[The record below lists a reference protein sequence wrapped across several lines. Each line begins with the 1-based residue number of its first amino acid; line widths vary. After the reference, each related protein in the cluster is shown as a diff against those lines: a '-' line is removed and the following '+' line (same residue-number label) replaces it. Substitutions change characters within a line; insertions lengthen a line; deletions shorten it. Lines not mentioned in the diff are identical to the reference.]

1 MIQKLDMTKYCPN
14 PEREPEFTVDKEIK
28 TEEDIDPLDILD
40 PQTKIEI
47 EQDLSLKNES
57 SDLSAFIK
65 QCSKED
71 VNVAVVYTYNQY
83 QITLNPFF
91 FLISS

>member
-1 MIQKLDMTKYCPN
+1 MTKYCPN

-57 SDLSAFIK
+57 SDLSAFLE

-83 QITLNPFF
+83 
-91 FLISS
+91 

>member
-1 MIQKLDMTKYCPN
+1 MIQKLNMTKYCPN

-28 TEEDIDPLDILD
+28 AEEDIDPLDILD

-65 QCSKED
+65 ED
-71 VNVAVVYTYNQY
+71 VNVAVVYTY
-83 QITLNPFF
+83 IV
-91 FLISS
+91 